1 MIEIKN
7 LNVDY
12 GPRRILKNI
21 SLDVKAGE
29 TLALLGPNG
38 SGKSTLIRALSGVV
52 PVSVG
57 GGATPPLCFAGRD
70 LAGLDPA
77 ARARLIAVVPQTV
90 SLPPAFT
97 VFETVLLGRTPY
109 LNFLG
114 QISAKDEEIARCALA
129 KVGADRDQP
138 LLSFAERRVGELSG
152 GEQQRVLLARALAQ
166 ATPILL
172 LDEPTTHLD
181 LQHQIGLLE
190 LVRKLAREEN
200 LTVVIALHDLNL
212 AARYADRVALI
223 VAGEIKALG
232 TPKEVLQPEMISA
245 VYHWP
250 VQVMQHPFLDTLLI
264 LPES

>member
-7 LNVDY
+7 LNVDF
-12 GPRRILKNI
+12 GPRHILKNI
-21 SLDVKAGE
+21 LLHVKTGE

-52 PVSVG
+52 PASG
-57 GGATPPLCFAGRD
+57 SLLFSGRD
-70 LAGLDPA
+70 LSGLNA
-77 ARARLIAVVPQTV
+77 AERARLMAVVPQV
-90 SLPPAFT
+90 ASLPPAFT
-97 VFETVLLGRTPY
+97 VWETVLLGRTPY

-114 QISAKDEEIARCALA
+114 QISPKDEEIARCALA
-129 KVGADRDQP
+129 KVDALG
-138 LLSFAERRVGELSG
+138 FAARRVGELSG

-166 ATPILL
+166 STPVLL

-190 LVRKLAREEN
+190 LVHKLAGQEK
-200 LTVVIALHDLNL
+200 LTVLIALHDLNL

-232 TPKEVLQPEMISA
+232 TPKEVLRPELISQ
-245 VYHWP
+245 VYQWP
-250 VQVMQHPFLDTLLI
+250 VQVIQHPFLDTPLI
-264 LPES
+264 LPDIK